1 MGKIVPKWNL
11 FNILSVWKVSDP
23 DPNHGGNP
31 LSNKRS
37 LALRL
42 ATMALAATLGASAV
56 PASPTPNP
64 PAPAG
69 KPVAKAAPS
78 AAPAPAAAASW
89 IARSNENAQ
98 IPLKVLAKFNPE
110 GAGQLGVEG
119 LDREIIDLKPELTVR
134 FRKAVDEAER
144 VLQEKMKTEKEP
156 AVRQDLE
163 ILIDSADDAA
173 KGIELTQKYMLPYIS
188 VSQITYQGIRSL
200 LDDQVEASRRPAALV
215 RLKRYA
221 GMEPGYT
228 PLTQLAMDRTR
239 ERLTV
244 SGLMGP
250 VKAEVERDLGD
261 EQTYVKEIGEMF
273 QKYKIAGYEDAYGK
287 LKQQLA
293 DYEQFIRKEILPR
306 AREDFRQPP
315 ELYAF
320 SLKQFGIDMP
330 VDEMVSRAKV
340 SFMEIRN
347 EMRALAPLVAQ
358 QEKIQASSYQEVLR
372 ELKKKQLFG
381 DAILA
386 HYQERIKQLE
396 EIIRREKTVTLPNRE
411 MKVRVASEAEAAA
424 VPAPN
429 MRPPRLLGNT
439 GEMGEFILP
448 LNIPG
453 KEGKMNVDDFTY
465 EAASWTLTVHEG
477 RPGHELQF
485 ASVIEKGVSI
495 PRALFAFNSVN
506 VEGWALYMEAEM
518 KPYMPLSGQ
527 LVSLESRLLR
537 AARAFLDPG
546 LQRGVITQEEAMRIL
561 REEVGES
568 EAMATQEVQRYTF
581 RAPGQA
587 PSYFVGYS
595 RLMEVREDVER
606 ALGGKLDV
614 QKYHD
619 FILAQGLIP
628 PKLLRKSLMEE
639 FVPAQKAS
647 MGMGT
652 ASAAS
657 AAASGR

>member
-1 MGKIVPKWNL
+1 MV
-11 FNILSVWKVSDP
+11 
-23 DPNHGGNP
+23 
-31 LSNKRS
+31 
-37 LALRL
+37 
-42 ATMALAATLGASAV
+42 
-56 PASPTPNP
+56 
-64 PAPAG
+64 
-69 KPVAKAAPS
+69 
-78 AAPAPAAAASW
+78 
-89 IARSNENAQ
+89 IAR
-98 IPLKVLAKFNPE
+98 FNPE
-110 GAGQLGVEG
+110 GAGHVGVEG
-119 LDREIIDLKPELTVR
+119 LDKEIIDLKPGLTDR
-134 FRKAVDEAER
+134 FRKAVEEAKR
-144 VLQEKMKTEKEP
+144 TLKEKMAAEKEP

-163 ILIDSADDAA
+163 ILIDSAEEAA
-173 KGIELTQKYMLPYIS
+173 EGIELSEKYQLPYFGAT
-188 VSQITYQGIRSL
+188 QIAYQGIRSL
-200 LDDQVEASRRPAALV
+200 LDDQVKESRRPAALA

-221 GMEPGYT
+221 GMEAGYT
-228 PLTQLAMDRTR
+228 PITQLAMDRTR
-239 ERLTV
+239 ERLGV
-244 SGLMGP
+244 AGLMGP
-250 VKAEVERDLGD
+250 VKDEVERDLGD
-261 EQTYVKEIGEMF
+261 SETYVKEIGELF
-273 QKYKIAGYEDAYGK
+273 EKYKVAGYQETYGK

-293 DYEQFIRKEILPR
+293 DYDQFIRKEVLPR

-330 VDEMVSRAKV
+330 VAEMVSRAKV
-340 SFMEIRN
+340 TYMEIRN
-347 EMRALAPLVAQ
+347 EMRTLAPLVARE
-358 QEKIQASSYQEVLR
+358 EKLSGTTYQEVLK
-372 ELKKKQLFG
+372 ELKKKQLVG
-381 DAILA
+381 EAILP
-386 HYQERIKQLE
+386 HYQQRIRQLE
-396 EIIRREKTVTLPNRE
+396 EIIRREKTVTLPERA
-411 MKVRVASEAEAAA
+411 MRVRIASEAEAAA
-424 VPAPN
+424 TPAPN

-453 KEGKMNVDDFTY
+453 KDGKLSFDDFTY

-485 ASVIEKGVSI
+485 ASIIEKGVSI

-518 KPYMPLSGQ
+518 KPYMPLAGQ

-546 LQRGVITQEEAMRIL
+546 LQMGLITPEEAMRIL
-561 REEVGES
+561 TQEVGES

-614 QKYHD
+614 EKYHD

-639 FVPAQKAS
+639 FVPAQKA
-647 MGMGT
+647 
-652 ASAAS
+652 ALAIPSAPSSS
-657 AAASGR
+657 AR